1 MKCRCAD
8 FLLRCCCA
16 HFLAWMLTND
26 LMCVPEVFD
35 CTPATFKNGR
45 PRSYG
50 MLSYAPAANF
60 ICVLML

>member
-16 HFLAWMLTND
+16 HFLAWMITND

-50 MLSYAPAANF
+50 MLS
-60 ICVLML
+60 